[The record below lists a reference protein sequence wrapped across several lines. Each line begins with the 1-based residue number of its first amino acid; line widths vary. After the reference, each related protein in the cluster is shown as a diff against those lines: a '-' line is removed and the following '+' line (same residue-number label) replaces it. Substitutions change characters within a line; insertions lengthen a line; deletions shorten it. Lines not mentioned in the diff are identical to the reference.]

1 MSGVKKMRLIDADKL
16 ENEIVFNK
24 LPHSVWELDAILTS
38 CVSSQDTVEAI
49 PIEWIKKFRNQFEP
63 GDDDYKLIDG
73 LLNIWRIENGSN

>member
-1 MSGVKKMRLIDADKL
+1 MKEMYKDNAGNWHYGYKGEKL
-16 ENEIVFNK
+16 SEVSYSTN
-24 LPHSVWELDAILTS
+24 SVPNS
-38 CVSSQDTVEAI
+38 I